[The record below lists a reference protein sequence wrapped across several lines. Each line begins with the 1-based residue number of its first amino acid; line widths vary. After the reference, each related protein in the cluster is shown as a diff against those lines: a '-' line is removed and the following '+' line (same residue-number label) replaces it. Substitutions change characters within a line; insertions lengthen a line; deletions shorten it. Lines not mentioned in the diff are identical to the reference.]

1 MKPGRT
7 YEIAGIRFNGI
18 TQGAAFGDDE
28 QMATNFPLVRITNLA
43 THHVSYARTHD
54 HSSMAVA
61 YDGEVTT
68 HVDVSKHQECGPS
81 LLEIV
86 ANGVASEPVFVVVK

>member
-1 MKPGRT
+1 
-7 YEIAGIRFNGI
+7 
-18 TQGAAFGDDE
+18 
-28 QMATNFPLVRITNLA
+28 
-43 THHVSYARTHD
+43 
-54 HSSMAVA
+54 MAVA